1 MAGAEM
7 KAARRYA
14 YIIELLLVASLMTG
28 SLALVN
34 YIACRHRVRFDL
46 TPQKSFT
53 LSDLTLRV
61 LAGLSGPLQI
71 TIFHKRDE
79 KQEFQDLI
87 DLLRR
92 ASGMLAFQFIDLD
105 KNPARAASFDISHY
119 GAAIIEY
126 RGRRE
131 RVKYFTEENLVTAL
145 IRLTE
150 KNEKIVRLVTGHG
163 EKSFDAPEP
172 VQSFRQAR
180 QALSLE
186 NYRVEPL
193 ALMQASDVPAD
204 TLILVIAG
212 PQEDYLEHE
221 LELIE
226 GYIRRGGRVLML
238 VDSFP
243 LPRLERFL
251 RERFAVDMP
260 RDYIIDTR
268 STLTGF
274 DMLTPI
280 ISPDERHPIAAFMNK
295 SVVFPYCRSVL
306 SAGPGA
312 DMTHAVLAVSGPDS
326 WAERNPYSVRDG
338 AVRFDPAEDMAGPVP
353 VAVIVETAPAAGD
366 GPGGCL
372 LVAGNSNFA
381 SDHYINIVGNRDF
394 FLNMVSWLAEQH
406 EMLGARGASPAAPE
420 MYFMTARQGG
430 LVYWLSVVVQPA
442 LVLLCGAAV
451 VWWRRRRV

>member
-1 MAGAEM
+1 M
-7 KAARRYA
+7 KAARATRRYMC
-14 YIIELLLVASLMTG
+14 IIELLLLVSLMTG

-53 LSDLTLRV
+53 LSALTLRV
-61 LAGLSGPLQI
+61 LAGLSEPLQV

-126 RGRRE
+126 GGRRE
-131 RVKYFTEENLVTAL
+131 RVKYFNEENLVTAL

-150 KNEKIVRLVTGHG
+150 KNEKIVRFVTGHG

-172 VQSFRQAR
+172 VQCFSQAR
-180 QALSLE
+180 QALGLE

-193 ALMQASDVPAD
+193 ALMQASEVPAD

-212 PQEDYLEHE
+212 PQEDYLAHE

-226 GYIRRGGRVLML
+226 RYIRRGGRVLML
-238 VDSFP
+238 IDSFP
-243 LPRLERFL
+243 LPRVEQFL
-251 RERFAVDMP
+251 RERFAIDMP

-280 ISPDERHPIAAFMNK
+280 ISPDDRHPIAAFMNK

-306 SAGPGA
+306 SAEPGA
-312 DMTHAVLAVSGPDS
+312 DMTHTVLASSGPDS
-326 WAERNPYSVRDG
+326 WAERNAYSVRDG

-353 VAVIVETAPAAGD
+353 VAVIVEAAPAASD
-366 GPGGCL
+366 APGGCL

-406 EMLGARGASPAAPE
+406 DMLGSRGASPAAPE
-420 MYFMTARQGG
+420 MYFMTAQQGR
-430 LVYWLSVVVQPA
+430 LVYWLCVAVQPA
-442 LVLLCGAAV
+442 LVLLCGVAV